1 MNLFQKY
8 GIKEVADV
16 VFYSITPIGDEEF
29 YTPVLYLD
37 TLKVSTLEKS
47 AEKVEAKGGKGNKR
61 LITWNFGKTTTLNLE
76 DALFSPASMSMIWG
90 GKLNAKLSDYTSAI
104 VKCNIANKYGEQH
117 FSTKA
122 YPSPALTDDEWEL
135 IFESASSVNY
145 IPFKSSQDLSIYD
158 KEKGAE
164 NRKYLIEEYIKR
176 NRLEMAM
183 VDYSFDVLIDIG
195 THINPSP
202 EFNKPTETHQGILT
216 ISGYR
221 NIQPSGD
228 FPEIEDIYTW
238 DAHAKIYDIQGNE
251 PKLIADQD
259 INFMAQWVDPNIE
272 INDDDISTEEEKRRK
287 QTRYGTFRKG
297 LPATE
302 LSPIFLSY
310 MTDELLKVYN
320 GQPFQVR
327 FNEDGKTYNSE
338 QTFIEYIQSIESVNG
353 DFNSLHSYEAISPK
367 IIEHL
372 MSKIDELN
380 KIGTIDTDIHEVEVI
395 DRMEKC
401 IVKKKEGQKIST
413 SMQKENLFRYYKDDK
428 SSSYTIYYDA
438 KTMLPLLR
446 IDDKG
451 KISGWDTEYKTGQ
464 QYKAQYSIRKTS
476 GELHFTVDE
485 IVKNGIFVVGSGTI
499 MPDNGIIVNS
509 NVRIERAKD
518 QNGNPL
524 NAWNYIADIVFE
536 VSDEFTLKLG
546 TVYYKWTRTVKRKE
560 YEDDDV
566 LGRTLVIDAETF
578 PGVYRIVG
586 ETYIRN
592 QKTGKD
598 QRYQFTIFN
607 ANVSSDTSI
616 TLEAEGDP
624 TTFSMQIDVLTPPN
638 DIMMELKQYDV
649 EDDLL
654 EGGTRIVSQSSKYT
668 YTPTSIEDVQIDE
681 KNEEIY

>member
-104 VKCNIANKYGEQH
+104 VKSNIANKYGEQH

-135 IFESASSVNY
+135 VFKSAQRVNY
-145 IPFKSSQDLSIYD
+145 IPFKSSQDSANYD
-158 KEKGAE
+158 KEYGAE
-164 NRKYLIEEYIKR
+164 NRKYLVEEYTKR
-176 NRLEMAM
+176 NRLEMATA
-183 VDYSFDVLIDIG
+183 DYSINVKINIG
-195 THINPSP
+195 SNPNNP
-202 EFNKPTETHQGILT
+202 DEIHDGILT
-216 ISGYR
+216 ILNYE
-221 NIQPSGD
+221 NFQFDNKTHYTNAKDIYIWNANVK
-228 FPEIEDIYTW
+228 IEDVKEESI
-238 DAHAKIYDIQGNE
+238 IYDKYLYDMSYYSMRTDENSDDWKNVYGSRIMGNLK
-251 PKLIADQD
+251 PILYSGGANSSI
-259 INFMAQWVDPNIE
+259 
-272 INDDDISTEEEKRRK
+272 
-287 QTRYGTFRKG
+287 YGDKPFEVIFNS
-297 LPATE
+297 E
-302 LSPIFLSY
+302 LSN
-310 MTDELLKVYN
+310 TE
-320 GQPFQVR
+320 Q
-327 FNEDGKTYNSE
+327 NSSFVDYVKRQE
-338 QTFIEYIQSIESVNG
+338 ENAGGIDTIPQYTAMPQ
-353 DFNSLHSYEAISPK
+353 K
-367 IIEHL
+367 IIDHL
-372 MSKIDELN
+372 MSKIDELD
-380 KIGTIDTDIHEVEVI
+380 KIGTIETDMHEVEVI

-413 SMQKENLFRYYKDDK
+413 SEQKNNLFRYYKDDK

-451 KISGWDTEYKTGQ
+451 KISGWDTEYQAGK
-464 QYKAQYSIRKTS
+464 QYVAQYYITNINS
-476 GELHFTVDE
+476 GLQFTADE
-485 IVKNGIFVVGSGTI
+485 IVKNGIFVDKSGI
-499 MPDNGIIVNS
+499 PIPDNGIIVS
-509 NVRIERAKD
+509 SEINVKYE
-518 QNGNPL
+518 NGSYK
-524 NAWNYIADIVFE
+524 YIADIVFE

-560 YEDDDV
+560 YDDDDI

-668 YTPTSIEDVQIDE
+668 YTPTSVEDVQIDE